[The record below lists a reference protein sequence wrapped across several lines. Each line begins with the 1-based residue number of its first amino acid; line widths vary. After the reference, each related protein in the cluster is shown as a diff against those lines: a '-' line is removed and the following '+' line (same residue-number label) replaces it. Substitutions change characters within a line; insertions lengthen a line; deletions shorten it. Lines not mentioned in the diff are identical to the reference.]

1 MIGQGVERYGKNIFQ
16 SLQLIKK
23 ISYEFNSCL
32 GVRGSEVQMLSF
44 RPINSMG
51 YGLFRSPFLVWGGI
65 REILFI
71 NEIK

>member
-32 GVRGSEVQMLSF
+32 GVRGPEVQIFSLQ
-44 RPINSMG
+44 PIFS
-51 YGLFRSPFLVWGGI
+51 I
-65 REILFI
+65 RYS
-71 NEIK
+71 